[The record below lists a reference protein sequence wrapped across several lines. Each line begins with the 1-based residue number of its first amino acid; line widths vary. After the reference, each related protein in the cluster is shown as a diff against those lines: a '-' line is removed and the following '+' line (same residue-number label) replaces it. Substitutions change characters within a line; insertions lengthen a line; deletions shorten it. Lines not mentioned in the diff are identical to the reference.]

1 MGQKTAFLLAF
12 PIRTAPSLITMPF
25 GINIIQILDKKGVE
39 IDVYLSE
46 YKSNVYDGL
55 FSNRVCFKFLDS
67 NYLWPKEGIQSFYA
81 LTIFFNI
88 YSLFKLRNKYS
99 HIYGSGM
106 AGVKLADTLKK
117 RNKKATFYYLND
129 ELPGENNDNIWI
141 KGEKNAASNADII
154 ISPDET
160 RIPPLLEQIPALINK
175 PAFVLPNSPLLSDF
189 RSIPRVDWHEKF
201 AIEKNKKLFLVAGGL
216 SSDTMI
222 EQTIHSVMK
231 WPKNTVLIVKGKH
244 HFKSFEDKYS
254 KFLNSDNIIFFSEEL
269 SPPMLHSLIQYCNAS
284 ICIYNPRNANLKY
297 IGKSSGKMMRSLL
310 LGRPVIVMKDNAMDF
325 IKETGTGVVIND
337 VTEIPKGIYE
347 IQKKEATF
355 IKSCEKNKK
364 MFTFEF
370 YWESF
375 QKTLNHS
382 ERSNSENLT

>member
-1 MGQKTAFLLAF
+1 MGHKTAFILAF

-25 GINIIQILDKKGVE
+25 GINIIQTLDEQGVE

-46 YKSNVYDGL
+46 YESNVYDGL
-55 FSNRVCFKFLDS
+55 FSHRVSFKFLDS
-67 NYLWPKEGIQSFYA
+67 NYLWPKEGRQSYYA
-81 LTIFFNI
+81 LTTF
-88 YSLFKLRNKYS
+88 FKLYSFLKLRKKYS

-106 AGVKLADTLKK
+106 AGVKLADILKK

-129 ELPGENNDNIWI
+129 ELPGNNNKNIWV

-160 RIPPLLEQIPALINK
+160 RIPPLFEQIPALINK
-175 PAFVLPNSPLLSDF
+175 AAFVLPNSPLLSDLT
-189 RSIPRVDWHEKF
+189 SIPKIDWHKKF
-201 AIEKNKKLFLVAGGL
+201 SIEKNKKLFLVAGGL

-222 EQTIHSVMK
+222 EQTINSVSK

-244 HFKSFEDKYS
+244 DYKNFKDKYS
-254 KFLNSDNIIFFSEEL
+254 NLLNADNIIYFSEEL
-269 SPPMLHSLIQYCNAS
+269 NPPMLHSLIKYCTAS

-310 LGRPVIVMKDNAMDF
+310 LGRPVIVMKDNAMSF
-325 IKETGTGVVIND
+325 IEETGTGLVIND
-337 VTEIPKGIYE
+337 VTEIPKGIIE
-347 IQKKEATF
+347 IQKNEASF
-355 IKSCEKNKK
+355 IQACEKNRK

-375 QKTLNHS
+375 KKVLNQS
-382 ERSNSENLT
+382 ELSNSENRI

>member
-1 MGQKTAFLLAF
+1 MGQKTAFVLAF
-12 PIRTAPSLITMPF
+12 PIRTAPNLITMPF

-46 YKSNVYDGL
+46 YKSNVCDGL
-55 FSNRVCFKFLDS
+55 FSNRVSFKFLDS

-99 HIYGSGM
+99 HIYGIGM

-175 PAFVLPNSPLLSDF
+175 PE
-189 RSIPRVDWHEKF
+189 RVQF
-201 AIEKNKKLFLVAGGL
+201 KNRQMITGL
-216 SSDTMI
+216 SGY
-222 EQTIHSVMK
+222 
-231 WPKNTVLIVKGKH
+231 VKK
-244 HFKSFEDKYS
+244 
-254 KFLNSDNIIFFSEEL
+254 
-269 SPPMLHSLIQYCNAS
+269 
-284 ICIYNPRNANLKY
+284 
-297 IGKSSGKMMRSLL
+297 
-310 LGRPVIVMKDNAMDF
+310 
-325 IKETGTGVVIND
+325 
-337 VTEIPKGIYE
+337 
-347 IQKKEATF
+347 
-355 IKSCEKNKK
+355 
-364 MFTFEF
+364 
-370 YWESF
+370 
-375 QKTLNHS
+375 
-382 ERSNSENLT
+382 